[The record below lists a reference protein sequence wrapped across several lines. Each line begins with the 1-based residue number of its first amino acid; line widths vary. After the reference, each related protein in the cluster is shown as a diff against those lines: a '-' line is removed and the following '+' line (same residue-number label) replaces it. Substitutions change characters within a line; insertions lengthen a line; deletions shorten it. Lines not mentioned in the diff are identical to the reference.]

1 MIIKKNFAMHEFIE
15 EEEFLNKMAS
25 KGKCLERISEDG
37 FEFKEC
43 DDYSAKYKVVYSLS
57 EFNSEDYEG
66 FDLVTTYTSSKGGH
80 YHYLRANRSGAR
92 LPKNKDRNFMLKNNL
107 SRIER
112 FNGIII
118 GSLFILFVYLYI
130 SYKNPLYFII
140 ILGAFVLGLYVFKL
154 RKKIK
159 KALQQN
165 KKNN

>member
-25 KGKCLERISEDG
+25 KGKCLEKITEDG
-37 FEFKEC
+37 FEFKKC
-43 DDYSAKYKVVYSLS
+43 NNYSVRYKVVYSLS
-57 EFNSEDYEG
+57 EFKSEDYKG
-66 FDLVTTYTSSKGGH
+66 FDLVTTYTSYKGGH
-80 YHYLRANRSGAR
+80 YYYLKVLDPDAQ
-92 LPKNKDRNFMLKNNL
+92 LPENKDRKFMLKNNL

-140 ILGAFVLGLYVFKL
+140 ILAAFLLGLYVFRL

-159 KALQQN
+159 KTLEQN
-165 KKNN
+165 KKE